1 MGGGP
6 TFDPDSVK
14 IQKIDCAY
22 PSGEPKFNVTLTMA
36 DESTSTFSPDKEQVV
51 KGLSVDGNTLKV
63 SYNGG
68 QAETSLDLPKSKT
81 VTGFAI
87 VDGKLVLTL
96 SEGAPF
102 VVPLPA
108 HTDKFVSSATLSG
121 KTLKLGYNDKTDG
134 PSVDLPKALTNAS
147 FTGNVL
153 TLYFN
158 DGSRI
163 PVTIPIPESSDG
175 KYVIGGSVKGNE
187 LTLNYNK
194 DGTATPITL
203 PADKYIAS
211 GSVSNDNKTLTLN
224 YNVGGTPVTI
234 SLPKVVKNVTKDG
247 ENLIITYSDGTTN
260 QFNLPAPK
268 NNGVY
273 KGGNGTWY
281 YDDGKSDRVFK
292 RLSTTGINGSATGLN
307 ASVTGMN
314 VGATG
319 LSVNFTLLSVGST
332 LFNYY
337 GGVHTDSGWIC
348 GNNAL
353 DTAKSVLAG
362 AVVKTTA
369 SILEARATR
378 NSTIALKNDLRN
390 FKNALVSLQTL
401 T

>member
-1 MGGGP
+1 MGGGR
-6 TFDPDSVK
+6 TFDPDSVT
-14 IQKIDCAY
+14 IQKIDCTY

-36 DESTSTFSPDKEQVV
+36 DGTTSTFSPDKEQVV

-68 QAETSLDLPKSKT
+68 QTETSLELPKGKT
-81 VTGFAI
+81 VDRFAL
-87 VDGKLVLTL
+87 VNGALFLYFNDG
-96 SEGAPF
+96 SSIP
-102 VVPLPA
+102 VPLPA
-108 HTDKFVSSATLSG
+108 HTDKFVDRATLKG
-121 KTLKLGYNDKTDG
+121 KTLKLGYNDNTDG

-153 TLYFN
+153 TLFFN
-158 DGSRI
+158 DGSSI

-281 YDDGKSDRVFK
+281 YDDGKSDRVYK

-307 ASVTGMN
+307 ASITGMN

-319 LSVNFTLLSVGST
+319 LSVSLSLVSNTLVGVSNT
-332 LFNYY
+332 LY
-337 GGVHTDSGWIC
+337 GVNSCGQGLKNEISGFWGWAFGTVTAGISSLVEAVANR
-348 GNNAL
+348 NNAG
-353 DTAKSVLAG
+353 G
-362 AVVKTTA
+362 ADLNYA
-369 SILEARATR
+369 
-378 NSTIALKNDLRN
+378 ALLNEIHGIH
-390 FKNALVSLQTL
+390 VE
-401 T
+401 